1 MNLNAT
7 LIAQTIVFFVLAM
20 FTMKLVWPPIIKAL
34 DERAKKI
41 ADGLAA
47 AEKGKQNLA
56 NAESKSAEIER
67 EARVR
72 AQEVLAS
79 ADKRAAAIIDEAKQ
93 SAKLEG
99 ERIVVGA
106 RAEIQQ
112 EAAQLRD
119 ALRQQVAAL
128 AVAGAE
134 RILRR
139 EVDAKVHANMLSDLA
154 REL

>member
-1 MNLNAT
+1 VNLNAT
-7 LIAQTIVFFVLAM
+7 LIAQTIVFFVLAW
-20 FTMKLVWPPIIKAL
+20 FTMKLVWPPMIKAL

-56 NAESKSAEIER
+56 TAESKSAEIER

-93 SAKLEG
+93 AAKSEG
-99 ERIVVGA
+99 DRIIVGA

-128 AVAGAE
+128 AVTGAE

-139 EVDAKVHANMLSDLA
+139 EVDAKAHANMLSDLA

>member
-7 LIAQTIVFFVLAM
+7 LIAQTIVFFVLAW
-20 FTMKLVWPPIIKAL
+20 FTMKLVWPPMIKAL
-34 DERAKKI
+34 DERARKI

-47 AEKGKQNLA
+47 AEKGKLNLA
-56 NAESKSAEIER
+56 TAESKSAEIER
-67 EARVR
+67 EARAR

-93 SAKLEG
+93 SAKSEG
-99 ERIVVGA
+99 DRIIVGA

-128 AVAGAE
+128 AVTGAE

-139 EVDAKVHANMLSDLA
+139 EVDAKAHANMLSDLA

>member
-1 MNLNAT
+1 VNLNAT
-7 LIAQTIVFFVLAM
+7 LIAQTIVFFVLAW
-20 FTMKLVWPPIIKAL
+20 FTMKLVWPPIMKAL
-34 DERAKKI
+34 DERAGKI

-56 NAESKSAEIER
+56 TAESRAGDIER
-67 EARVR
+67 EARAR
-72 AQEVLAS
+72 AQEVIAG
-79 ADKRAAAIIDEAKQ
+79 AEKRAAAIVEEAK
-93 SAKLEG
+93 SVAKTEG
-99 ERIVVGA
+99 DRIIAGA
-106 RAEIQQ
+106 RSEVQQ
-112 EAAQLRD
+112 EATQLRD

-139 EVDAKVHANMLSDLA
+139 EVDAKAHESMLSDLA

>member
-7 LIAQTIVFFVLAM
+7 LIAQTIVFFVLAW
-20 FTMKLVWPPIIKAL
+20 FTMKLVWPPMIKAL

-47 AEKGKQNLA
+47 AEKGKLNLA
-56 NAESKSAEIER
+56 TAESKSAEIER

-93 SAKLEG
+93 AAKSEG
-99 ERIVVGA
+99 DRIIVGA

-128 AVAGAE
+128 AVTGAE

-139 EVDAKVHANMLSDLA
+139 EVDAKAHANMLSDLA

>member
-7 LIAQTIVFFVLAM
+7 LIAQTIVFFVLAW
-20 FTMKLVWPPIIKAL
+20 FTMKLVWPPIMKAL
-34 DERAKKI
+34 DERASKI

-56 NAESKSAEIER
+56 SAESRAGDIER
-67 EARVR
+67 EARAR
-72 AQEVLAS
+72 AQEVIAG
-79 ADKRAAAIIDEAKQ
+79 AEKRAAAIVEEAKLA
-93 SAKLEG
+93 AKTEG
-99 ERIVVGA
+99 DRIIAGA
-106 RAEIQQ
+106 RSEVQQ
-112 EAAQLRD
+112 EASQLRD

-134 RILRR
+134 KILRR
-139 EVDAKVHANMLSDLA
+139 EVDTKVHEAMLSDLA

>member
-7 LIAQTIVFFVLAM
+7 LIAQTIVFFVLAW
-20 FTMKLVWPPIIKAL
+20 FTMKLVWPPMIKAL

-56 NAESKSAEIER
+56 TAESKSAEIER

-93 SAKLEG
+93 AAKSEG
-99 ERIVVGA
+99 DRIIVGA

-119 ALRQQVAAL
+119 ALRQQVAVL
-128 AVAGAE
+128 AVTGAE

-139 EVDAKVHANMLSDLA
+139 EVDAKAHANMLSDLA

>member
-7 LIAQTIVFFVLAM
+7 LIAQTIVFFVLAW
-20 FTMKLVWPPIIKAL
+20 FTMKLVWPPMIKAL

-56 NAESKSAEIER
+56 TAESKSAEIER

-72 AQEVLAS
+72 AQEVLTS
-79 ADKRAAAIIDEAKQ
+79 VDKRAAAIIDEAKHA
-93 SAKLEG
+93 AKSEG
-99 ERIVVGA
+99 DRIIVGA

-119 ALRQQVAAL
+119 ALRQQVAVL
-128 AVAGAE
+128 AVTGAE

-139 EVDAKVHANMLSDLA
+139 EVDAKAHANMLSDLA

>member
-7 LIAQTIVFFVLAM
+7 LIAQTIVFFVLAL
-20 FTMKLVWPPIIKAL
+20 FTMKLVWPPIMKAL
-34 DERAKKI
+34 DERAGKI

-56 NAESKSAEIER
+56 SAESRAGDIER
-67 EARVR
+67 EARAR
-72 AQEVLAS
+72 AQEVIAG
-79 ADKRAAAIIDEAKQ
+79 AEKRAAAIVEEAKGV
-93 SAKLEG
+93 AKTEG
-99 ERIVVGA
+99 DRIIAGA
-106 RAEIQQ
+106 RSEVQQ
-112 EAAQLRD
+112 EATQLRD

-139 EVDAKVHANMLSDLA
+139 EVDAKAHETMLSDLA

>member
-139 EVDAKVHANMLSDLA
+139 EVDTKAHANMLSDLA

>member
-7 LIAQTIVFFVLAM
+7 LIAQTIVFFVLAW
-20 FTMKLVWPPIIKAL
+20 FTMKLVWPPIMKAL
-34 DERAKKI
+34 DERAGKI

-56 NAESKSAEIER
+56 SAESRAGDIER
-67 EARVR
+67 EARAR
-72 AQEVLAS
+72 AQEVIAG
-79 ADKRAAAIIDEAKQ
+79 AEKRAAAIVEEAKLA
-93 SAKLEG
+93 AKTEG
-99 ERIVVGA
+99 DRIIAGA
-106 RAEIQQ
+106 RSEVQQ
-112 EAAQLRD
+112 EASQLRD

-134 RILRR
+134 KILRR
-139 EVDAKVHANMLSDLA
+139 EVDTKVHESMLSDLA

>member
-7 LIAQTIVFFVLAM
+7 LIAQTIVFFVLAW
-20 FTMKLVWPPIIKAL
+20 FTMKLVWPPMIKAL

-56 NAESKSAEIER
+56 TAESKSAEIER

-93 SAKLEG
+93 AAKSEG
-99 ERIVVGA
+99 DRIIVGA

-128 AVAGAE
+128 AVTGAE

-139 EVDAKVHANMLSDLA
+139 EVDAKAHANMLSDLA

>member
-7 LIAQTIVFFVLAM
+7 LIAQTIVFFVLAW
-20 FTMKLVWPPIIKAL
+20 FTMKLVWPPIMKAL
-34 DERAKKI
+34 DERASKI

-56 NAESKSAEIER
+56 SAESRAGDIER
-67 EARVR
+67 EARAR
-72 AQEVLAS
+72 AQEVIAG
-79 ADKRAAAIIDEAKQ
+79 AEKRAAAIVEEAKLA
-93 SAKLEG
+93 AKTEG
-99 ERIVVGA
+99 DRIIAGA
-106 RAEIQQ
+106 RSEVQQ
-112 EAAQLRD
+112 EASQLRD

-134 RILRR
+134 KILRR
-139 EVDAKVHANMLSDLA
+139 EVDTKVHESMLSDLA

>member
-7 LIAQTIVFFVLAM
+7 LIAQTIVFFVLSW
-20 FTMKLVWPPIIKAL
+20 FTMKLVWPPIMKAL
-34 DERAKKI
+34 DERASKI

-56 NAESKSAEIER
+56 SAESRAGDIER
-67 EARVR
+67 ETRAR
-72 AQEVLAS
+72 AQEVIAG
-79 ADKRAAAIIDEAKQ
+79 AEKRAVAIVEEAKQ
-93 SAKLEG
+93 AAKTEG
-99 ERIVVGA
+99 DRIIAGA
-106 RAEIQQ
+106 RFEVQQ
-112 EAAQLRD
+112 EASQLRD

-134 RILRR
+134 KILRR
-139 EVDAKVHANMLSDLA
+139 EVDTKVHESMLSDLA